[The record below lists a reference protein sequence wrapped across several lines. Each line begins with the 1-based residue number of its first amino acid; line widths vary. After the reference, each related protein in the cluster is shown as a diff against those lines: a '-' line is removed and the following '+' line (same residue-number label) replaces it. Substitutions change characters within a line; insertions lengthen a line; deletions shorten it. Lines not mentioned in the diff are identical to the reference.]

1 MKVRLLF
8 FAAVRERMRTTETV
22 RELAGPTTVEA
33 LWQQLQREHPSLG
46 DIRVAIAFALNRE
59 YVDSKTMVHDNDE
72 VAFIPPVSGGSA

>member
-1 MKVRLLF
+1 MRVRLLF
-8 FAAVRERMRTTETV
+8 FAAVRERMQTAEAV

-33 LWQQLQREHPSLG
+33 LWHQLLREHPSLG
-46 DIRVAIAFALNRE
+46 DVRAAVAFALNRE

>member
-8 FAAVRERMRTTETV
+8 FAAVRERMRTAEIV
-22 RELAGPTTVEA
+22 RELAAPTSVEA
-33 LWQQLQREHPSLG
+33 LWHQLQREHPSLG

>member
-8 FAAVRERMRTTETV
+8 FAAVRERMRAAEMV
-22 RELAGPTTVEA
+22 RELPEPTTVEG
-33 LWQQLQREHPSLG
+33 LWHQLQREHPSLG

-72 VAFIPPVSGGSA
+72 VAFILPVSGGSA